1 MRLGLGGRGHDARGV
16 GVRKTWAV
24 RPLYRKVTTNGCTIV
39 VSYAKLTLDGI
50 NFTIYDELWDIDGSE
65 RTANIEGDAD
75 L

>member
-1 MRLGLGGRGHDARGV
+1 
-16 GVRKTWAV
+16 
-24 RPLYRKVTTNGCTIV
+24 VTTNGCTIV